1 MLYLFETYENMYY
14 FYHFWTLRWS
24 MPLKILIMEDKDT
37 CMLHKF
43 KTIFVMISIFHYF
56 TDLLN

>member
-1 MLYLFETYENMYY
+1 
-14 FYHFWTLRWS
+14 

-37 CMLHKF
+37 CMLYKF